1 MKKLFNP
8 ATGRAGKTSLALMC
22 ALLLS
27 ISMVTGC
34 QSQQNESI
42 PAAQS
47 SVQESGFAGGSG
59 TVEDPWQV
67 ATAEQMNQVKN
78 KLDGHYV
85 LTADLDLS
93 SVAGF
98 DPIGTF
104 TPASEKEEDAETPGA
119 ASAFTGTFDGGGHKV
134 SNVTVSGKYENG
146 VGLFGCITGENG
158 ELKNLTVENITA
170 ASATGMYVGGIVG
183 YANGKELAGLTL
195 TGDKNSVTG
204 HFLVGGIVGASHAD
218 LKDCKAQA
226 SVVLNGDQTQG
237 AGIIVGGAE
246 NCSVENCEASG
257 TVQAEGSG
265 SYSIGGLAGCFHNSE
280 YAKNC
285 KADSVTIIAGENCT
299 LIGGLAGHAG
309 TEKGTATQITGCS
322 ATNITIQAAETATRI
337 GGIVGGGFYL
347 NAYKAYYA
355 EPTVFD
361 VVNCT
366 ASGKI
371 DGGKYV
377 GSIAGYVHNNSVVKD
392 CTSTV
397 AVNGSNTAEQIGA
410 AYDAWSAVSAI

>member
-1 MKKLFNP
+1 MKKLLNP
-8 ATGRAGKTSLALMC
+8 ETHRAGKKSLALMC

-59 TVEDPWQV
+59 TVQDPWQV
-67 ATAEQMNQVKN
+67 ANAEQMNQVKN
-78 KLDGHYV
+78 QLDGHYV
-85 LTADLDLS
+85 LTADIDLS

-104 TPASEKEEDAETPGA
+104 TPASEKEEDAETP
-119 ASAFTGTFDGGGHKV
+119 SDKTAFTGTFDGGGHTI
-134 SNVTVSGKYENG
+134 SNVAVSSKYENG
-146 VGLFGCITGENG
+146 VALFGCISGENA
-158 ELKNLTVENITA
+158 ELKNLTVENITV

-183 YANGKELAGLTL
+183 YANGKELTNLFL

-226 SVVLNGDQTQG
+226 SVILSGDNTQG

-246 NCSVENCEASG
+246 ACSVENCEASG
-257 TVQAEGSG
+257 TVQAEGNG
-265 SYSIGGLAGCFHNSE
+265 SYSIGGLAGCFHDSE

-299 LIGGLAGHAG
+299 LIGGLTGHAG
-309 TEKGTATQITGCS
+309 TQSGAATQITGCS
-322 ATNITIQAAETATRI
+322 ATNITVKAAETATRI

-347 NAYKAYYA
+347 KAYKEYYA
-355 EPTVFD
+355 EPTMFD

-377 GSIAGYVHNNSVVKD
+377 GSIAGYVHNNSIVKD
-392 CTSTV
+392 CTATV
-397 AVNGSNTAEQIGA
+397 TVNGSDTAEQTGA
-410 AYDAWSAVSAI
+410 AYDAWPAISAI